1 MTWSLRSCLLLI
13 LATTPAAAQN
23 VPPLTGMPCLQTV
36 NIAEYQ
42 PLPGK
47 RSLVVI
53 DKQRRQY
60 RLDFAATCESLQPH
74 ANLGFS
80 TFNPSQYACVARGD
94 SVYSSNDVGANRLCR
109 IRAIE
114 YFNEAPPDQTPEP
127 TIISGGRARG

>member
-1 MTWSLRSCLLLI
+1 MTLRSCLFLI

-23 VPPLTGMPCLQTV
+23 VPPLTGMPCLQTA

-53 DKQRRQY
+53 DKERRQY

-74 ANLGFS
+74 ANLGIS

-127 TIISGGRARG
+127 TIITGGRARG